1 MRAENDELDAALRRR
16 VDGMVEAGLVDELE
30 RLAAET
36 KTKTSADP
44 AEVARKGWDAM
55 MAGEGHIV
63 PGLKNKAQVA
73 GSGIVPQAV
82 LAEAHR
88 KIAEPG
94 SGHR

>member
-1 MRAENDELDAALRRR
+1 MERVTLTTLMPGPTETEFFARADMLDTN
-16 VDGMVEAGLVDELE
+16 VGQSKKD
-30 RLAAET
+30 
-36 KTKTSADP
+36 DP